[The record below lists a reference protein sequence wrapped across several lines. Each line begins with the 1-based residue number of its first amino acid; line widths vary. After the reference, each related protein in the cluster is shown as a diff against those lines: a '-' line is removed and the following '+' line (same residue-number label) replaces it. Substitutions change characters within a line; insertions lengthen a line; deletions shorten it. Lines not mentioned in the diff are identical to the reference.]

1 MDYLRFAYLHLAT
14 VLPAF
19 VLGTII
25 MFGRKGTPQHKA
37 IGRVYMAL
45 MATTAILTLFMKAQ
59 VGPTLFGHFGYI
71 HLLSLLTIWTVP
83 AALIAAKNGRIKVH
97 RQNMMGLCVG
107 GLLLAGAF
115 AFAPGRLLHDWLFGT
130 HLAHIPV

>member
-14 VLPAF
+14 VVPAF

-25 MFGRKGTPQHKA
+25 MFRRKGTPQHKL

-83 AALIAAKNGRIKVH
+83 AALIAAHRAQRHGGPTLIGHFHSHPTGLEIGR
-97 RQNMMGLCVG
+97 
-107 GLLLAGAF
+107 
-115 AFAPGRLLHDWLFGT
+115 
-130 HLAHIPV
+130 AHV